1 MNPHLTLINNRYA
14 KFKECHERARAHF
27 KKPLT
32 LTQKILAGHMR
43 EIEDENHKTIIP
55 GESYAHFY
63 PDRVAMQDATAQ
75 MAILQFISAQKA
87 KVAVP
92 TTVHCD
98 HLVQAYKGADPDLK
112 NANVTNREV
121 YDFLRT
127 ACEKYGIGF
136 FQPGSGI
143 IHQVVLETYAFPG
156 GMIIGTDSHTP
167 NGGGLAM
174 IAIGVGGADAVDV
187 MVGGPLL
194 LKWPRVIGVHLKGR
208 LRNWTSPKDVILKL
222 MSILTV
228 KGGTGHVVE
237 FFGEGSQSISAT
249 GKATITNMG
258 AEHGATCSI
267 FPYDATMN
275 AYLSATDRKEIAHLA
290 DTYSQYLRADP
301 EVYQSP
307 KDFFDQVIE
316 IDLDKLSPQIVG
328 PHTPDLCRPVSELK
342 KEIKD
347 KGYLNDITAAL
358 VGSCTNSSYEDISRA
373 SSIAREAHSLGLKAR
388 IPFYISP
395 GSETVFATVKKAG
408 FLDPLEKIGG
418 VILANACGPCI
429 GQWKRDDIKMGEKN
443 TIVSSYNR
451 NFHGRN
457 DGNRETLSFLTSPE
471 IVVGM
476 ALSGKLEFDP
486 ERDVLKTESGKQV
499 TLSVPSG
506 DVLPASGLTIDHA
519 GLIHPPEDG
528 SKITIAIDKNS
539 ERLALLEPFPKWDGK
554 DMLDMPILL
563 KAVGKCTTDHI
574 SQAGPWLKYRGHLDR
589 ISNNTYLG
597 AINAFTKTPG
607 TGIDVFAKNGKE
619 ISLPELARSY
629 KDKNVS
635 WVVIGDENFGEG
647 SSREHAAMQ
656 PRHLGAKAILV
667 RSFARIHETNLK
679 KHGLLPLTF
688 ADPEDYD
695 KIQTTDRIS
704 ITGLSKL
711 APNQKVMLIITHA
724 DGNQEEIRCT
734 HTMSDAQIDW
744 FKAGSALNAL
754 AIKTAQR

>member
-1 MNPHLTLINNRYA
+1 MNANLSLISNRYA
-14 KFKECHERARAHF
+14 KFKESHERARAHF
-27 KKPLT
+27 RKPLT
-32 LTQKILAGHMR
+32 LTHKILAGHMR
-43 EIEDENHKTIIP
+43 EIEDENQQPIVA

-75 MAILQFISAQKA
+75 MAILQFISAQKQR
-87 KVAVP
+87 VAVP

-98 HLVQAYKGADPDLK
+98 HLVQAYRGAEADLK

-136 FQPGSGI
+136 FKPGSGI
-143 IHQVVLETYAFPG
+143 IHQVVLENYAFPG

-167 NGGGLAM
+167 NGGGLAT

-208 LRNWTSPKDVILKL
+208 LRKWTSPKDIILKL
-222 MSILTV
+222 MGILTV
-228 KGGTGHVVE
+228 KGGTGHIVE
-237 FFGEGSQSISAT
+237 FFGEGTQSISAT

-267 FPYDATMN
+267 FPYDSTMN
-275 AYLSATDRKEIAHLA
+275 AYLAATDRKDLAQLA
-290 DTYSQYLRADP
+290 DTYAQYLRADP
-301 EVYQSP
+301 EVYSNP
-307 KDFFDQVIE
+307 HEFYDRVVE
-316 IDLDKLSPQIVG
+316 IDLDALTPQIVG
-328 PHTPDLCRPVSELK
+328 PHTPDLCRPVSDLK
-342 KEIKD
+342 KEIVE
-347 KGYLNDITAAL
+347 KGYLNNLTAAL

-373 SSIAREAHSLGLKAR
+373 ASIAREADSLGLKAAV
-388 IPFYISP
+388 PFYISP
-395 GSETVFATVKKAG
+395 GSETVYSTVKKAG
-408 FLDPLEKIGG
+408 FLEPLEKIGG

-451 NFHGRN
+451 NFPGRN

-476 ALSGKLEFDP
+476 ALSGKLDFDP
-486 ERDVLKTESGKQV
+486 ENDVLKTASGKMV
-499 TLSVPSG
+499 KLSVPVG
-506 DVLPASGLTIDHA
+506 DILPAGGLTIDHA
-519 GLIHPPEDG
+519 GLVNPPADG
-528 SKITIAIDKNS
+528 TNVTIAVDPHS
-539 ERLALLEPFPKWDGK
+539 DRLALLEPFPSWDGK
-554 DMLDMPILL
+554 DMLDMPVLL

-574 SQAGPWLKYRGHLDR
+574 SQAGVWLKYRGHLDR

-597 AINAFTKTPG
+597 AINAFTKSPG
-607 TGIDVFAKNGKE
+607 TGLNTLKNDGTE
-619 ISLPELARSY
+619 ISLPDLAREY
-629 KDKNVS
+629 KSKNIP

-656 PRHLGAKAILV
+656 PRHLGAKAIIV

-679 KHGLLPLTF
+679 KHGLLPLAF
-688 ADPEDYD
+688 VDPTDYD
-695 KIQTTDRIS
+695 KIKATDRIS
-704 ITGLSKL
+704 IIGLSSL
-711 APNQKVMLIITHA
+711 APNRNVTVVVTHA
-724 DGNQEEIRCT
+724 NGTKDELRCM
-734 HTMSDAQIDW
+734 HTMSPAQIEW

-754 AIKTAQR
+754 SRGTV